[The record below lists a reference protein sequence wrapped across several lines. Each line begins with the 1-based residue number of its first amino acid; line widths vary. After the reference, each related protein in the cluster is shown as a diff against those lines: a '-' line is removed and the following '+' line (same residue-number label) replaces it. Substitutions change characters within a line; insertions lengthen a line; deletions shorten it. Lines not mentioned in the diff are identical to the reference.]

1 MTNGLAR
8 MILTESS
15 KVKFVVEGRSV
26 VGKRPVIGST
36 AEYTI
41 GDLLELMQKSEQES
55 KDIRDACKGKYL
67 HFQKNNGNLIYTS

>member
-1 MTNGLAR
+1 MT
-8 MILTESS
+8 LTESS

-41 GDLLELMQKSEQES
+41 SNLLELMEKSEQES
-55 KDIRDACKGKYL
+55 KDIRDACKGILGLFNKPDTRDFSL
-67 HFQKNNGNLIYTS
+67 AVEG